1 MTVEE
6 KRKLVFDYCKK
17 TNCSFAPC
25 VLTKDDW
32 THKANSL
39 GGEKTCLSISCASER
54 ELDEALRLIK
64 KEESE
69 KGAALGEAQVKELER
84 AAAVIQL
91 EVKDNSPMQLAS
103 AIRDYIWEYY
113 SPDYELALIAMDELT
128 EHIEAYVR
136 AERKALE
143 YKKLTGE
150 GCCEL

>member
-6 KRKLVFDYCKK
+6 KRKLVFDYCRK

-69 KGAALGEAQVKELER
+69 KGAALVEAQVKELER

-91 EVKDNSPMQLAS
+91 EVGDGSVMQVAN
-103 AIRDYIWEYY
+103 AICKHYVQY
-113 SPDYELALIAMDELT
+113 SDTEKGLINLDELT
-128 EHIEAYVR
+128 GHIDAYVR

-150 GCCEL
+150 G